1 MWFHFTTLN
10 KLIYSTV
17 IPPPPQNLTITDS
30 GHSSLYVSWNA
41 QDDVD
46 SYIVSINTTNKTQ
59 QVNTTWTSLDTQYKL
74 PLLVAVRA
82 VNCAGRSNITETV
95 FVGKNLGSE
104 AFNMPQE

>member
-1 MWFHFTTLN
+1 M
-10 KLIYSTV
+10 
-17 IPPPPQNLTITDS
+17 
-30 GHSSLYVSWNA
+30 SWDA

-46 SYIVSINTTNKTQ
+46 SYVVSINTTNKTQ

-95 FVGKNLGSE
+95 FVGKNLGWE
-104 AFNMPQE
+104 ALHILRSKSVQCACLLHYWR